1 METAMATS
9 AAYIPPLKQDINK
22 DRDKHNNNLYK

>member
-9 AAYIPPLKQDINK
+9 AGYILPLNRDINK